1 MINFTAVSFSP
12 SPSSLMIQI
21 CEKSMHGQPAAP
33 ARNVSGPFMHV
44 IYHVKPFRTSRYL
57 SRHVVS
63 RAGQHA
69 RDECARPVFLKV
81 SVKAAWPCGWGS
93 PDIDL
98 FLWTGR
104 YAIAYKTPYTTFSS
118 ISPPAQAASWSFCP
132 RKRSSLWFKPSLYR
146 TLLCKFSNHVRPPRR
161 TPGTQGKEIK

>member
-12 SPSSLMIQI
+12 LALKPHDSNLRKVNARSASSPRQECVRSI
-21 CEKSMHGQPAAP
+21 H
-33 ARNVSGPFMHV
+33 ARDISRQA
-44 IYHVKPFRTSRYL
+44 FRTSRYL

-69 RDECARPVFLKV
+69 RDERARPVFLKV

-93 PDIDL
+93 SDIDL

-118 ISPPAQAASWSFCP
+118 IAPPAQAASWSFCP
-132 RKRSSLWFKPSLYR
+132 RKRSSLRFKPSLSR

-161 TPGTQGKEIK
+161 TPGTQGKELK